1 MHAPIT
7 MMDRNKGSLAPL
19 FHGTISD
26 NCIHPID
33 LMSLQI
39 FHHPFYSAL
48 ALPERHRF
56 PLAKYQGLF
65 ERLTSEGYPLV
76 RAPAA
81 STTQICRIHDKD
93 YVAAALAG
101 QLDDRAIRQL
111 GFPWSPM
118 LIERTQHSVGATIA
132 ASHHALAQGCGL
144 QISGGYHH
152 AHRDFGSG
160 FCLFNDLVIAAQ
172 TCLDEGRCE
181 QVLIVDLDVHQGDG
195 SAALC
200 QGRRDI
206 ITLSLHGEHNFPRHK
221 PASHMDFPLPSG
233 MEDDAYLTTLA
244 QALDLALRLYA
255 PDLILYQAGVDVHH
269 ADELGYLALSDEGV
283 RQRDAMVFDCA
294 QRHGLPI
301 AAVPGGGYR
310 RDWQQLIPLHMSL
323 FEEAKKRYG

>member
-1 MHAPIT
+1 MRQGEP
-7 MMDRNKGSLAPL
+7 GSPFSYLPL
-19 FHGTISD
+19 HQG
-26 NCIHPID
+26 PAV
-33 LMSLQI
+33 MSLRI
-39 FHHPFYSAL
+39 FYHPLYSAL
-48 ALPERHRF
+48 TLPARHRF
-56 PLAKYQGLF
+56 PLAKYQALF
-65 ERLTSEGYPLV
+65 ERLGSLGYPL
-76 RAPAA
+76 AE
-81 STTQICRIHDKD
+81 
-93 YVAAALAG
+93 AALAG
-101 QLDDRAIRQL
+101 TLDAGAIRQL
-111 GFPWSPM
+111 GFPWSPLLM
-118 LIERTQHSVGATIA
+118 ERTLRSVGATLA
-132 ASHHALAQGCGL
+132 ASRHALEQGCGL

-152 AHRDFGSG
+152 AHRDVGSG

-172 TCLDEGRCE
+172 MCLDEGRCE

-233 MEDDAYLTTLA
+233 MADDAYLTTLA
-244 QALDLALRLYA
+244 EALNLALRLYT
-255 PDLILYQAGVDVHH
+255 PDLILYQAGVDVHQG
-269 ADELGYLALSDEGV
+269 DELGYLALSDEGV

-294 QRHGLPI
+294 QQHGLPI

>member
-1 MHAPIT
+1 
-7 MMDRNKGSLAPL
+7 
-19 FHGTISD
+19 
-26 NCIHPID
+26 
-33 LMSLQI
+33 MSLRI
-39 FHHPFYSAL
+39 FHHPLYSAL
-48 ALPERHRF
+48 TLPERHRF
-56 PLAKYQGLF
+56 PLAKYQALF
-65 ERLTSEGYPLV
+65 EHLGNLGYPLAEA
-76 RAPAA
+76 APASRA
-81 STTQICRIHDKD
+81 QIERVHDAA
-93 YVAAALAG
+93 YVEAALTGTLDAG
-101 QLDDRAIRQL
+101 AIRQL
-111 GFPWSPM
+111 GFPWSSV
-118 LIERTQHSVGATIA
+118 LIERTLRSVGATLA
-132 ASHHALAQGCGL
+132 ASRHALEQGCGL

-152 AHRDFGSG
+152 AHRDVGSG

-244 QALDLALRLYA
+244 EALNLALRLYT

-269 ADELGYLALSDEGV
+269 ADELGYLSLSDEGV

-323 FEEAKKRYG
+323 FEEANKRYG

>member
-1 MHAPIT
+1 
-7 MMDRNKGSLAPL
+7 
-19 FHGTISD
+19 
-26 NCIHPID
+26 
-33 LMSLQI
+33 MSLRI
-39 FHHPFYSAL
+39 FHHPLYSAL
-48 ALPERHRF
+48 VLPARHRF
-56 PLAKYQGLF
+56 PLAKYQALF
-65 ERLTSEGYPLV
+65 EQLGNLGYPLAEA
-76 RAPAA
+76 APASRA
-81 STTQICRIHDKD
+81 QIERVHDAD
-93 YVAAALAG
+93 YVEAALTG
-101 QLDDRAIRQL
+101 TLDADAIRQL
-111 GFPWSPM
+111 GFPWSPV
-118 LIERTQHSVGATIA
+118 LIERTLRSVGATLA
-132 ASHHALAQGCGL
+132 ASRHALAQGCGL

-152 AHRDFGSG
+152 AHRDVGSG

-206 ITLSLHGEHNFPRHK
+206 ITLSLHGEHNFPRNK

-244 QALDLALRLYA
+244 EALNLALRLYA

-310 RDWQQLIPLHMSL
+310 RDWQHLIPLHMSL
-323 FEEAKKRYG
+323 FEEANRRYG